1 MMAYFNSDQRK
12 GLMGSALLSLI
23 ILAIVGAYYIW
34 GETYHARILYA
45 TFVNLLLV
53 VGLQVFTGNANI
65 TGFSYAAFMG
75 IAAYIA
81 AICVTPAAMKLISL
95 PDAPWGLNAF
105 ELSALVS
112 ATIALVI
119 TGLMGLATGLIIVR
133 LSGVGVTITSIALL
147 VIVHSIFS
155 HRTDIF
161 KGNQAFFGI
170 PKIFDLP
177 HITGLVVLA
186 IFVARLFRESSIGL
200 QLRASSDDEA
210 GARSIGV
217 DVRRVRLIAW
227 VMSAC
232 FSRLQELLIRFSL
245 ARFRLDRFIS
255 ILSF

>member
-1 MMAYFNSDQRK
+1 MMAYFNPDQRK
-12 GLMGSALLSLI
+12 GLMGSALLSLM

-45 TFVNLLLV
+45 TFVNLLVV

-65 TGFSYAAFMG
+65 TGFSHAAFMG

-147 VIVHSIFS
+147 VIVHSIFL

-161 KGNQAFFGI
+161 KGNQAFSASLRYLI
-170 PKIFDLP
+170 CPILP
-177 HITGLVVLA
+177 DWSFWQSL
-186 IFVARLFRESSIGL
+186 S
-200 QLRASSDDEA
+200 RACFA
-210 GARSIGV
+210 K
-217 DVRRVRLIAW
+217 VRLDCNCAL
-227 VMSAC
+227 VPMTRRERVLSGSMCVAC
-232 FSRLQELLIRFSL
+232 G
-245 ARFRLDRFIS
+245 
-255 ILSF
+255 